1 MLMAGHVAG
10 SFREAAKT
18 PKRKTAEEAGSQSG
32 HLTMIW
38 SLMDELRHKIRS
50 LEATTLRFMLS
61 HYSLEG
67 NVAMISSLLRF
78 PPEEAPMEPEVKRIK
93 GNGASGSDELGE
105 KTCLLVAKKIS
116 SLLGFPPEEVPME
129 PEVKRVKG
137 NGASESDELGE
148 KNCLLVAKKHG
159 TKQTARKRKSTK
171 DPKKKRKAEKKLG
184 KLSSREPGRQGA

>member
-10 SFREAAKT
+10 SFRQAAKA

-32 HLTMIW
+32 RLAMIW
-38 SLMDELRHKIRS
+38 SLMDKLRQKIRS

-61 HYSLEG
+61 HYSLED
-67 NVAMISSLLRF
+67 NVAM
-78 PPEEAPMEPEVKRIK
+78 
-93 GNGASGSDELGE
+93 
-105 KTCLLVAKKIS
+105 IS

-148 KNCLLVAKKHG
+148 KNCLLVAKKHVG
-159 TKQTARKRKSTK
+159 TKQTARKRNSTK
-171 DPKKKRKAEKKLG
+171 DPKKKRKAEKKPG
-184 KLSSREPGRQGA
+184 KLSSRGLGRQGA